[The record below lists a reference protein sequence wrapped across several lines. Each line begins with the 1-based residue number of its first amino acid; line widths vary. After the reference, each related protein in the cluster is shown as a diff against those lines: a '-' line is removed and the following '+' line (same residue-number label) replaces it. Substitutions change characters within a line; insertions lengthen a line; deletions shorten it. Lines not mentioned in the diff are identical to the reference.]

1 MNVDDQMKEALAKE
15 ACKAAWAKEA
25 LAKARWEKAYGK
37 VATHANGYLSIAQ
50 LACEEKYGFPPKRA
64 FVPRCNPPKLAK
76 AAEKVLL
83 CKPPRFYCTR
93 RGSIVL

>member
-37 VATHANGYLSIAQ
+37 AATHANGYLSIAQ
-50 LACEEKYGFPPKRA
+50 LACEEKYGFPPKQ
-64 FVPRCNPPKLAK
+64 VPRCNPPKLAK

-93 RGSIVL
+93 QGSIVL